1 MSNLELLDKISSV
14 AGISGYEDEVSN
26 IVKSEYQKLNL
37 KYYQDGIG
45 SVVGEK
51 CADENGPKVMIA
63 AHMDEVG
70 FMIKSIDDQ
79 GFIRLQ
85 PIGS

>member
-45 SVVGEK
+45 SAVSYTHLTLPTILRV
-51 CADENGPKVMIA
+51 
-63 AHMDEVG
+63 
-70 FMIKSIDDQ
+70 
-79 GFIRLQ
+79 
-85 PIGS
+85 